1 MLDVI
6 LALLPAIGASVYYFG
21 IRAVLVILVTV
32 ASTMLTEFVTRKWIL
47 KRDFRLG
54 DLSAVVTGILLALT
68 LPPSIPLWIAAVGGV
83 LAIFLVK
90 EIFGGLGQNFMNPA
104 LGARVFLFL
113 AWPAAM
119 TNWVKP
125 VMDAVASPTPLAI
138 LKGKEVAGAVLP
150 QYLDLFLGNR
160 GGCLG
165 ETSVLALLIGATYL
179 ILRRVIHVRIPF
191 VYLGTVAL
199 LAWIFGDKVAFFHG
213 NVLAHLMSG
222 GLILGAFFM
231 ATDWVTSP
239 TSKPAR
245 WVYAIGIGIGIAL
258 FRLLSPWPEGT
269 ALVILHF
276 NLIGLLL
283 DRYLAVP
290 KFGALKRSW
299 FNKVPSLPEID

>member
-6 LALLPAIGASVYYFG
+6 LALLPAMAASIYYFG
-21 IRAVLVILVTV
+21 VRAALVILVTV
-32 ASTMLTEFVTRKWIL
+32 ASTLLTEFVTRKWIL

-54 DLSAVVTGILLALT
+54 DLSAVVTGVLLALT
-68 LPPSIPLWIAAVGGV
+68 LPPTIPLWIAAVGGV

-104 LGARVFLFL
+104 LGSRVFLFL

-119 TNWVKP
+119 TNWVQP
-125 VMDAVASPTPLAI
+125 VMDAVTSPTPLAI

-150 QYLDLFLGNR
+150 QYIDLFLGNR

-165 ETSVLALLIGATYL
+165 ETSVLALLIGAAYL
-179 ILRRVIHVRIPF
+179 IIRRVIHVRIPF

-199 LAWIFGDKVAFFHG
+199 LAWIFGDKAAFFHG

-231 ATDWVTSP
+231 ATD
-239 TSKPAR
+239 
-245 WVYAIGIGIGIAL
+245 YATQPVAVKGKWIYAVGMGILTIVI
-258 FRLLSPWPEGT
+258 RLYTNYPEGVMF
-269 ALVILHF
+269 AIILM
-276 NLIGLLL
+276 NTVVPII
-283 DRYLAVP
+283 DRHVLP
-290 KFGALKRSW
+290 RTFGGKHA
-299 FNKVPSLPEID
+299 

>member
-6 LALLPAIGASVYYFG
+6 LALLPAMGASVYYFG
-21 IRAVLVILVTV
+21 IRAALVILVTV

-54 DLSAVVTGILLALT
+54 DLSAIVTGILLALT

-104 LGARVFLFL
+104 LGSRVFLFL

-119 TNWVKP
+119 TAWVQP

-150 QYLDLFLGNR
+150 QYIDLFLGNR

-165 ETSVLALLIGATYL
+165 ETSVLALLIGAAYL

-199 LAWIFGDKVAFFHG
+199 LAWIFGDKTAFFHG

-231 ATDWVTSP
+231 ATDYATQPIAVKGKWI
-239 TSKPAR
+239 
-245 WVYAIGIGIGIAL
+245 YAIGLGILTIVI
-258 FRLLSPWPEGT
+258 RLYTNYPEGVMF
-269 ALVILHF
+269 AIILM
-276 NLIGLLL
+276 NTVVPII
-283 DRYLAVP
+283 DRHVLP
-290 KFGALKRSW
+290 RTFGGKHA
-299 FNKVPSLPEID
+299 